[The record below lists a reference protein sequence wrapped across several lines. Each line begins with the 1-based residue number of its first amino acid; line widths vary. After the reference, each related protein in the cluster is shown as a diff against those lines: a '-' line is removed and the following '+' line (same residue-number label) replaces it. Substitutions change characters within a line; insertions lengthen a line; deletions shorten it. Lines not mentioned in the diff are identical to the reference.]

1 MPQVSSRF
9 AVAVVVVLSLV
20 VAVRPAAACRCLP
33 PSVATGARAA
43 DVVFVGTIERVDVD
57 DHAIATVTVRAVWK
71 GAVAAA
77 VTVHDSPTS
86 CRKGLTAGDT
96 LVFMARHRGRRAARD
111 PAARR
116 LALPDAVVRPGT
128 TDVALRPTSPVR
140 GRRSA

>member
-96 LVFMARHRGRRAARD
+96 LVFMARIDRGRFTVRQCDGTQRAT
-111 PAARR
+111 AAVEQRVTR
-116 LALPDAVVRPGT
+116 LLGASRS
-128 TDVALRPTSPVR
+128 PTP
-140 GRRSA
+140 